1 MLLVKILKQKE
12 NPENKIYYIDI
23 MDRSEYYYEV
33 ICNKNPQP
41 CQDLNKQFDCN
52 TRTPKTTYYFDLD
65 AQTGYAQALHSNIVA
80 YNSEISGK
88 EIVNNPM
95 NIINKK

>member
-1 MLLVKILKQKE
+1 
-12 NPENKIYYIDI
+12 
-23 MDRSEYYYEV
+23 MDRSEYYYDV
-33 ICNKNPQP
+33 VCNQVPAVSRIFDPTGQSPDP

-52 TRTPKTTYYFDLD
+52 KRTPTTRYYFDLN
-65 AQTGYAQALHSNIVA
+65 AQTGYAQALHSNVKVYQ
-80 YNSEISGK
+80 YNPENMNK

>member
-1 MLLVKILKQKE
+1 
-12 NPENKIYYIDI
+12 

-52 TRTPKTTYYFDLD
+52 TRTPKTTYYFDLNP
-65 AQTGYAQALHSNIVA
+65 QTGYAQALHSNIVA

-95 NIINKK
+95 NIINQK